1 MKQIAAIACL
11 SLALLQ
17 SSGAAEPPAAQ
28 DQQVIAAMKELQ
40 EQQALIAANQA
51 KIDAKL
57 QTVAA
62 AVRIARTFST
72 PGRTLP

>member
-1 MKQIAAIACL
+1 MKRIFAILCL
-11 SLALLQ
+11 SLALLH
-17 SSGAAEPPAAQ
+17 SSGAAEPATAQ
-28 DQQVIAAMKELQ
+28 EQQIAALLKQLQ

-62 AVRIARTFST
+62 AVRVARTFNA
-72 PGRTLP
+72 PARVVR